1 MHDALCEHFA
11 LLPHDPLKVPISV
24 SIVENYREGSVTRQL
39 QLPVKPLHLHLLGA
53 ELRSI
58 IVQPDLPDGNHPL
71 AALGQLK
78 EGLEVCL
85 GVAALCKLCAPGG
98 VDADG
103 GVDAWDL
110 RRYRDGVLRV
120 RKRSRDACEV

>member
-1 MHDALCEHFA
+1 
-11 LLPHDPLKVPISV
+11 
-24 SIVENYREGSVTRQL
+24 
-39 QLPVKPLHLHLLGA
+39 VKPLHLHLLGA

-85 GVAALCKLCAPGG
+85 CVAALCKLCAPGG

-110 RRYRDGVLRV
+110 RRYRNGVLRV
-120 RKRSRDACEV
+120 RKRSRDACGV